1 MGVNTLKIKILFFSF
16 VLCFSITV
24 KAEST
29 GEQLY
34 MKNCMVCHAAD
45 GSGSMPGVIDLEE
58 NRAWSML
65 ENKVLLE
72 RLKQGIRT
80 PGARFSMPAK
90 GGNPNLTDNDL
101 NNIIDYMRQSFIE

>member
-1 MGVNTLKIKILFFSF
+1 MNINTSKIKLLFLSF
-16 VLCFSITV
+16 VFCYSISV

-34 MKNCMVCHAAD
+34 MNNCMVCHAAD
-45 GSGSMPGVIDLEE
+45 GSGAMPGVIDLEE
-58 NRAWSML
+58 NRVWSRL
-65 ENKVLLE
+65 DNKVLLK

-90 GGNPNLTDNDL
+90 GGNPDLTDNDL
-101 NNIIDYMRQSFIE
+101 NKIIHYMRQSFLN